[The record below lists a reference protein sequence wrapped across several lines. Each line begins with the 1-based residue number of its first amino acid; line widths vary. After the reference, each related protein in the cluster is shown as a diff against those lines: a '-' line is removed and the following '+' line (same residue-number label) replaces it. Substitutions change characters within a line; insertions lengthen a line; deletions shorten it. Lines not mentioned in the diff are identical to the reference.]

1 MTDDAR
7 GQLGG
12 PVLIIG
18 TGLLGTSIGLALR
31 RIDVEVVLDDIDA
44 STLEAAVARGA
55 GTPTPADSSPALVVV
70 AVPPS
75 YAGAVMARAAH
86 QWPHATVTDVT
97 SVKALPLRE
106 ALALGAD
113 PRRLVG
119 GHPMAGREVSGPAG
133 ARVDLFED
141 RPWVVTPLP
150 ESTVRAR
157 EQVQALVRICGGLPR
172 EMSPEAHDRAVA
184 LTSHV
189 PQVVASLVAARLS
202 QADPADVQVSG
213 QGLRDV
219 TRIAGSDPALWVD
232 ILGANAAE
240 VGDVLTQVAAD
251 LDVVVEALRQ
261 RAAEPIHDL
270 MTRGNLGHAR
280 VPGKHGQEA
289 SAYAQV
295 LVMVADE
302 PGELARLFVA
312 AGEAGV
318 NLEDV
323 RIDHVLGRPSGLIEL
338 SVRPERGELLRAAL
352 RDRGFDL
359 RD

>member
-1 MTDDAR
+1 
-7 GQLGG
+7 
-12 PVLIIG
+12 VLVIG

-31 RIDVEVVLDDIDA
+31 RLDVDVQLDDA
-44 STLEAAVARGA
+44 NPETLAAAVARGA
-55 GTPTPADSSPALVVV
+55 GTAVTSDSSPALVVI

-75 YAGAVMARAAH
+75 YAGAVMAHASH
-86 QWPHATVTDVT
+86 QWPNATVTDVT
-97 SVKALPLRE
+97 SVKALPLE
-106 ALALGAD
+106 DALSRGAD

-133 ARVDLFED
+133 ARVDLFAD

-150 ESTVRAR
+150 ESSPSAIDQVRALA
-157 EQVQALVRICGGLPR
+157 EICGGLPR
-172 EMSPEAHDRAVA
+172 EMSPAAHDRAVA

-189 PQVVASLVAARLS
+189 PQVVASLVAARLGE
-202 QADPADVQVSG
+202 ADPADVQVSG

-232 ILGANAAE
+232 ILGANAVE
-240 VGDVLTQVAAD
+240 VSGVLERVAAD
-251 LDVVVEALRQ
+251 LEVVVTALKERTST
-261 RAAEPIHDL
+261 PIDDL
-270 MTRGNLGHAR
+270 MRRGNIGYAR

-289 SAYAQV
+289 STYARV

-312 AGEAGV
+312 AGEAGI

-338 SVRPERGELLRAAL
+338 TVRPERGDVLRAAL

>member
-1 MTDDAR
+1 MSEEAR
-7 GQLGG
+7 QRLGG
-12 PVLIIG
+12 PVLVIG

-31 RIDVEVVLDDIDA
+31 RINVEVLLDDIDPQTLKA
-44 STLEAAVARGA
+44 SIARGA
-55 GTPTPADSSPALVVV
+55 GVAATADSSPALVVA

-75 YAGAVMARAAH
+75 YAGTVMARAAH
-86 QWPHATVTDVT
+86 TWPHATVTDVT
-97 SVKALPLRE
+97 SVKALPLSD
-106 ALALGAD
+106 ALGQGAD
-113 PRRLVG
+113 SRRLVG

-133 ARVDLFED
+133 ARVDLFAD
-141 RPWVVTPLP
+141 RPWVITPLP
-150 ESTVRAR
+150 ESTDAAIAQVRALA
-157 EQVQALVRICGGLPR
+157 EICGGLPR
-172 EMSPEAHDRAVA
+172 EMTPEAHDRAVA

-189 PQVVASLVAARLS
+189 PQVVASLVAARLGE
-202 QADPADVQVSG
+202 ADPTDVQVSG

-240 VGDVLTQVAAD
+240 VSEVLERLAAD
-251 LDVVVEALRQ
+251 LDVVVAALRE
-261 RAAEPIHDL
+261 RAAGPIDDL
-270 MTRGNLGHAR
+270 MRRGNLGHAR

-312 AGEAGV
+312 AGEAGI

-338 SVRPERGELLRAAL
+338 TVRPERGEVLRAAL